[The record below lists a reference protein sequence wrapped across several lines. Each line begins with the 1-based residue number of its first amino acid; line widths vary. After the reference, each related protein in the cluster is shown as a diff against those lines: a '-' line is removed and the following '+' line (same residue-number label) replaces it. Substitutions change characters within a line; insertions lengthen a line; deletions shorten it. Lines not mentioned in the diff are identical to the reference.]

1 MFIPFCAGSSKLTS
15 KYEDEV
21 LNQIL
26 GSAREESFS
35 SGQESN
41 NEIVS
46 SIQRATSSASCSNA
60 QEADTLDGGGEMH
73 GSISRNE
80 PNHSKGEMGSA
91 SPEELRQRALDEK
104 NTYKILKGEGKS
116 EEALKAFKR
125 GKELERQAEALEI
138 YLRKSRKR
146 ALSSG
151 NMADI
156 QNKDDPKESGRKN
169 KIIPRSFK
177 EKDDLA
183 AELRELGWSDKDFH
197 DEDKKPASMSLEGE
211 LLSLL
216 GEVSQKTNRNE
227 VSGGIDKTNVVALKK
242 KALMLKREGKL
253 AEAKE
258 ELKRAKVLEKQL
270 EEEELLAGAEDS
282 DDELSALIHSMDNN
296 KEELS
301 ILYEQ
306 EHGFDF
312 DHIVGPSDDFIVDSN
327 FEVTDEDME
336 DPEIV
341 DALKSLGWTEDS
353 SHPKNILHQSV
364 PVDTEAMLSEI
375 QNLKREAL
383 NQKRAGNV
391 KEAMAK
397 LKKAKL
403 LERDLESFESQNDNF
418 IVQNPTVSQKHS
430 TSLLADKFF
439 TSTEVDD
446 GDVNAKENGDP
457 RLAPKS
463 RLTIQKELLTLKKKA
478 LALKREGR
486 LDEAEEE
493 LKKGKVLEHQL
504 EQMDNALKGKATQV
518 TVGSKDPDLSY
529 KHPDINKILPLGEGD
544 GEEDIT
550 DQDMHDPTY
559 LSLLKNLGWT
569 DEDNELANSASKPSK
584 QDDNL
589 SMQISESPS
598 TQSPPNVLVRASRSK
613 AELQRELLS
622 LKRKALALRRQGKTE
637 EAEEVLRN
645 AKVLEAQISE
655 IEAPKEE
662 VQIESNRPKNE
673 IYNPPVE
680 SSVME
685 GDEGEVPALHSML
698 KNLGRNEL
706 KPVTMPERPKQVAIN
721 TLHTMDPS
729 VIGSSSDPPVAAPR
743 SKGEIQRELLSLKRK
758 ALALRRK
765 GETEQA
771 EETLRIAK
779 VLEAQLEDLEAPKKE
794 LLVNASENKR
804 PEPFE
809 LLVTHENDGNS
820 KDAVE
825 VNKGSAPA
833 VASLNNKVF
842 QSSVDSGKTESD
854 MVNPPFRDSGILIPV
869 ISQFTEK
876 KNPSCV
882 ELGTSGK
889 ISPPENNKTAGTC
902 YVSPPGQSVNM
913 KDLLTGDDPSFSQ
926 KSDERQVEKL
936 NFGSDVSSLTSPAIR
951 LGSLSSPKEDLGSK
965 DDVTTEKREMVNADE
980 KTHIHKA
987 NSVQGFVSVKNDSSL
1002 QQEILAHKRKAV
1014 ALKREGKLTEARE
1027 ELRQAKLLEKSLEDN
1042 PQPKTGPSDVS
1053 TSNVPFVEKREQ
1065 GISNLAP
1072 KPLSSRDRFK
1082 LQQESLGH
1090 KRQALKL
1097 RREGRMEEAEAES
1110 ELAKALETQLEELAA
1125 HDSAGSS
1132 VGKLEPVD
1140 DVVVE
1145 DLLDPQLLLALKA
1158 IGVEDANT
1166 VVSHVPERRE
1176 PLKLNVGK
1184 SGNSNLER
1192 TQLEEQIKAEKVKAV
1207 KLKRSGKQG
1216 EALDALRHAK
1226 LLEKKLN
1233 SLASQ

>member
-1 MFIPFCAGSSKLTS
+1 LTS

-26 GSAREESFS
+26 GSARQESSS
-35 SGQESN
+35 SGQVSN
-41 NEIVS
+41 AEIVS
-46 SIQRATSSASCSNA
+46 SIQRATSSSSCSNA
-60 QEADTLDGGGEMH
+60 QEVDTLDGGGEMH
-73 GSISRNE
+73 GSISCNE
-80 PNHSKGEMGSA
+80 PNHLKSEMGSA
-91 SPEELRQRALDEK
+91 SPEELRQQALDEK
-104 NTYKILKGEGKS
+104 KKYKILKGEGKS
-116 EEALKAFKR
+116 EEALKAFKK
-125 GKELERQAEALEI
+125 GKEFERQAEALEI

-151 NMADI
+151 NLADY

-169 KIIPRSFK
+169 KIIPRAYK

-216 GEVSQKTNRNE
+216 GEVSQKTSRNE

-270 EEEELLAGAEDS
+270 EEEELLGGAEDS

-296 KEELS
+296 KEDLS

-306 EHGFDF
+306 EHGFEF
-312 DHIVGPSDDFIVDSN
+312 DHIVGTSDDFIVDSN

-336 DPEIV
+336 DPEIA
-341 DALKSLGWTEDS
+341 DALKSLGWSEDS
-353 SHPKNILHQSV
+353 TQPENILHQSV
-364 PVDTEAMLSEI
+364 HVDTEAMLSEI

-391 KEAMAK
+391 KEAMEK

-403 LERDLESFESQNDNF
+403 LERDLESAESQKDNF
-418 IVQNPTVSQKHS
+418 TVQNPTVSKKHS
-430 TSLLADKFF
+430 TSLLADKNF

-446 GDVNAKENGDP
+446 GVVNAREDGDL

-493 LKKGKVLEHQL
+493 LNKGKVLELQL
-504 EQMDNALKGKATQV
+504 QQMDNSLKGTQV

-529 KHPDINKILPLGEGD
+529 KHPDINKNLPVGD
-544 GEEDIT
+544 DDIEEDIT

-569 DEDNELANSASKPSK
+569 DEDNEFTNPASKPSK
-584 QDDNL
+584 QEDNI
-589 SMQISESPS
+589 SMQISESSS
-598 TQSPPNVLVRASRSK
+598 TQSPSNVLVRTSRSK
-613 AELQRELLS
+613 TELQRELLS
-622 LKRKALALRRQGKTE
+622 IKRKSLALRRQGKTE

-645 AKVLEAQISE
+645 AKVLEAQIAE
-655 IEAPKEE
+655 LEVPKKE
-662 VQIESNRPKNE
+662 VQIESNRPNHK
-673 IYNPPVE
+673 IYKPPVE

-685 GDEGEVPALHSML
+685 GDEEDVPEEVMHDPALHSML
-698 KNLGRNEL
+698 KNLGWNEL
-706 KPVTMPERPKQVAIN
+706 EPVTMPERPKQVAVN
-721 TLHTMDPS
+721 TLHTTDPS

-743 SKGEIQRELLSLKRK
+743 SKGEIQRELLGLKRK

-771 EETLRIAK
+771 EETLRTAK
-779 VLEAQLEDLEAPKKE
+779 ALEAQLEELEAPKKE

-809 LLVTHENDGNS
+809 LLVTHEKDGNF

-825 VNKGSAPA
+825 ANKGSAPA
-833 VASLNNKVF
+833 VASLNDEVLK
-842 QSSVDSGKTESD
+842 SSVGSGKMENV
-854 MVNPPFRDSGILIPV
+854 MVNPSFRDSGIPIPV

-876 KNPSCV
+876 KNPWFV
-882 ELGTSGK
+882 ELGTSDE
-889 ISPPENNKTAGTC
+889 ISPPDNNKTAGTS
-902 YVSPPGQSVNM
+902 YISPPDQPVNM
-913 KDLLTGDDPSFSQ
+913 MDLLTGDDWSHSQ
-926 KSDERQVEKL
+926 KSDERQEEKL
-936 NFGSDVSSLTSPAIR
+936 NFGSDVSSLTSPAIC
-951 LGSLSSPKEDLGSK
+951 LGSLSSSREDL
-965 DDVTTEKREMVNADE
+965 TTEKREMVNADE
-980 KTHIHKA
+980 KTYMHKA
-987 NSVQGFVSVKNDSSL
+987 NLVQGFVSQKNDSSL

-1014 ALKREGKLTEARE
+1014 ALKREGKLPEARE
-1027 ELRQAKLLEKSLEDN
+1027 ELRQAKLLEKNLEDN
-1042 PQPKTGPSDVS
+1042 PQPKSGPSDVS
-1053 TSNVPFVEKREQ
+1053 TSNIPFVEKREQ

-1090 KRQALKL
+1090 KRKALKL
-1097 RREGRMEEAEAES
+1097 RREGRMEEAEAEF

-1140 DVVVE
+1140 DVVIE
-1145 DLLDPQLLLALKA
+1145 DLLDPQLLSALKA
-1158 IGVEDANT
+1158 IGVEDTNMA
-1166 VVSHVPERRE
+1166 VSHVPERQE

-1192 TQLEEQIKAEKVKAV
+1192 TQLEERIKAEKVKAV

-1233 SLASQ
+1233 SLPSQ